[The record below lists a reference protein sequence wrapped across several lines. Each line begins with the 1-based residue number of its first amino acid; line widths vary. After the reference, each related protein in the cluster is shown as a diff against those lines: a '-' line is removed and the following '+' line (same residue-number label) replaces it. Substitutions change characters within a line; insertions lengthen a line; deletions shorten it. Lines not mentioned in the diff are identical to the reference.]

1 MEKHNLFKI
10 SLSAAVLATAIFFTG
25 CPGEAEKPID
35 NTPVENTPVENPDAK
50 DPATENPITK
60 TNKNSIPKI
69 SFNISNAKALAS
81 STASAPDRA
90 VARNADSDDQTE
102 SEEPAEDTPEEQSE
116 GASEETSEEDIS
128 LEKIMDDGTV
138 EPAMTIQKGDGFS
151 SWANL
156 DAVIKPPASANSTD
170 ILLHFDETSIA
181 EFTNE
186 NGSDE
191 CMYLGSLI
199 LVHEDNSYDNILNM
213 ESENKHPDFV
223 RYSSCAKYT
232 PDGKIL
238 YLSEKSNSNEGF
250 NFKCYNPSTKTTS
263 LIFELERG
271 DDNSQITSFQMSDDG
286 KYVYLSIDTLIDSNN
301 MVYLKVIPIDN
312 PSDSVDLGKIVY
324 GVDGWTYS
332 SYDDCLYYTVRDKEK
347 EDHVAE
353 TGEPFQFI
361 YKIDKT
367 GKGEK
372 ELLKTEFCPAI
383 IPTAKNKAWRIFSV
397 GNLTDDTIKTTVL
410 ENLVSPDADKPE
422 TIEFDI
428 PSIHIYSNKF
438 LQVGDTIYLLH
449 ERWNEDFT
457 MHLHTIYSVN
467 TSTKEAVNVMEKIP
481 DTDKISI
488 SSWSANEENLFIS
501 GIYEN
506 GNAAN
511 FKVDLNTLEPTE
523 IDSSTAFTC
532 IAAL

>member
-1 MEKHNLFKI
+1 MKKHNLFRI
-10 SLSAAVLATAIFFTG
+10 SLSAAVLATAILFTG
-25 CPGEAEKPID
+25 CPGEAEKPVD

-50 DPATENPITK
+50 DPATENPTTK
-60 TNKNSIPKI
+60 TNKNSVPKI

-90 VARNADSDDQTE
+90 AARNANSDDQTE
-102 SEEPAEDTPEEQSE
+102 SEEPAEETPEEQSE

-191 CMYLGSLI
+191 CMFLGSLI

-238 YLSEKSNSNEGF
+238 YLSEKYDPNDRF

-286 KYVYLSIDTLIDSNN
+286 KYVYLLINSNN
-301 MVYLKVIPIDN
+301 MVYLKVISIDN
-312 PSDSVDLGKIVY
+312 KSDSVDLGKIVY

-383 IPTAKNKAWRIFSV
+383 IPTAENKAWRIFSV

-428 PSIHIYSNKF
+428 PSIHIYSDKF

-467 TSTKEAVNVMEKIP
+467 TSTGKAVNVMTNIP

-501 GIYEN
+501 GVYEN
-506 GNAAN
+506 GNTAN